1 MAGTLTQDKI
11 KNVFQKIIFY
21 VGGKLYHTSSDNASD
36 EIVTSIDNDISFGGT
51 LTGASFDAKEDNITR
66 SDSTSTTSSTTVATS
81 TAVKSAYDRAWE
93 PVKGDDDNYV
103 TDAQKTNIAHLD
115 GITGNVQE
123 QIIVKSGT
131 GAPTSVTSHT
141 PAKGDLYIQYSDTAG
156 DDAEDTDITGSDNP
170 TKLFLRDSDT
180 RLMVIEPK
188 STSDSTLVMNESIDS
203 GTAPF
208 VPSCTEIR
216 FSSSNTGTGTVIT
229 NSHFQVNSTQN
240 LYAKVTYNNDV
251 SSGLDDGIAQ
261 ITFRNSAGSSENK
274 NLEAGTN
281 NVLTSSANT
290 YFAGLT
296 RDQWVRISFNPNGAS
311 ENGTTVSAGDSGYRF
326 IFARND
332 KIWGTYQGTLDASK
346 IIYNASGQNNEL
358 CPSTNYYN
366 FGTKTIAIPASN
378 LYYVYFGIPKNTT
391 AISSIIIDNQEQFD
405 AFTTTEVDYQNASGE
420 VEAYIIYHTRTTAG
434 GNPSGQEFTVT

>member
-156 DDAEDTDITGSDNP
+156 DDAEDTAITGSENP
-170 TKLFLRDSDT
+170 AKIFIRDSDT
-180 RLMVIEPK
+180 RLMVIEPTNNSNAYLRMK
-188 STSDSTLVMNESIDS
+188 EAIDA
-203 GTAPF
+203 GAAPF
-208 VPSCTEIR
+208 LPTCVHIYFC
-216 FSSSNTGTGTVIT
+216 
-229 NSHFQVNSTQN
+229 NSIGANVEDYYQVNSSQS
-240 LYAKVTYNNDV
+240 LHARCIYNSDV
-251 SSGLDDGIAQ
+251 SSGLDDGPAQ
-261 ITFRNSAGSSENK
+261 ITFYKSGGTNENK
-274 NLEAGTN
+274 DLDAGTN
-281 NVLTSSANT
+281 NTRTSSANT
-290 YFAGLT
+290 YFTSLT
-296 RDQWVRISFNPNGAS
+296 RDQFVQIDFNPNGAE
-311 ENGTTVSAGDSGYRF
+311 ENGTTVIDGAISKKIY
-326 IFARND
+326 ARND
-332 KIWGTYQGTLDASK
+332 RIWGEFSGSITAGK
-346 IIYNASGQNNEL
+346 IAHGATGNNNEV
-358 CPSTNYYN
+358 SSGTDYNN
-366 FGTKTIAIPASN
+366 FGTKTFT
-378 LYYVYFGIPKNTT
+378 LTEGYKVYFGIPNGTDD
-391 AISSIIIDNQEQFD
+391 IESIKVVGNPLNQITG
-405 AFTTTEVDYQNASGE
+405 FTSTTETYTNASGE
-420 VEAYIIYHTRTTAG
+420 AETYKIWVSNVTQGAG
-434 GNPSGQEFTVT
+434 SASFVVSGDED